1 MIQFRA
7 HFDGKNL
14 CPDEPV
20 SLPEGVTLRVSV
32 EHLPSGKTDV
42 ESREPPTA
50 LRPAELFAHIE
61 SKVGLHDHPADWS
74 ASTIITCMERRSDMT
89 SQPSDRLDL

>member
-20 SLPEGVTLRVSV
+20 SLPEGVPLSVRVVGDVEVAEMETAPLDATSKSELPAKGIDLAAFFDRIESEPLDGPSDLSV
-32 EHLPSGKTDV
+32 EH
-42 ESREPPTA
+42 
-50 LRPAELFAHIE
+50 
-61 SKVGLHDHPADWS
+61 DHYLYGGAKKSDG
-74 ASTIITCMERRSDMT
+74 RS
-89 SQPSDRLDL
+89 

>member
-20 SLPEGVTLRVSV
+20 SLPEGVTLEVVVSQPREAKPDAEGSSSGRENPMNIFQRIEQDCGLV
-32 EHLPSGKTDV
+32 EGP
-42 ESREPPTA
+42 E
-50 LRPAELFAHIE
+50 
-61 SKVGLHDHPADWS
+61 DWS
-74 ASTIITCMERRSDMT
+74 AEHDHYLYGSPKRADGK
-89 SQPSDRLDL
+89 Q

>member
-20 SLPEGVTLRVSV
+20 SLPEGVPLRVSV
-32 EHLPSGKTDV
+32 SGHNAAQEHVTVAPSET
-42 ESREPPTA
+42 SPSPTTTRPPNCFEEIQ
-50 LRPAELFAHIE
+50 AEL
-61 SKVGLHDHPADWS
+61 GLVEGPVDWAAEHDHYLYGTPK
-74 ASTIITCMERRSDMT
+74 RSH
-89 SQPSDRLDL
+89 DRQD

>member
-32 EHLPSGKTDV
+32 ADDAETAGPADEIPDHDGWNDL
-42 ESREPPTA
+42 SRLIAQSQISTGISDLAQE
-50 LRPAELFAHIE
+50 
-61 SKVGLHDHPADWS
+61 HDHYLYGKPKQD
-74 ASTIITCMERRSDMT
+74 E
-89 SQPSDRLDL
+89 

>member
-7 HFDGKNL
+7 HFDGKNI

-32 EHLPSGKTDV
+32 SPNAETLEAV
-42 ESREPPTA
+42 REIPDHDSWDD
-50 LRPAELFAHIE
+50 L
-61 SKVGLHDHPADWS
+61 SKLIAQSQISTGISDLAQEHDHYLYGKPKQD
-74 ASTIITCMERRSDMT
+74 E
-89 SQPSDRLDL
+89 